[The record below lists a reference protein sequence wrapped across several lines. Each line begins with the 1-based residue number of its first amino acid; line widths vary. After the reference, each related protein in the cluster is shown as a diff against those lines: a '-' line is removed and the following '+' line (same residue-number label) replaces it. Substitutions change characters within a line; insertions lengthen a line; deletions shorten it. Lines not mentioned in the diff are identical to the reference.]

1 MKPLLL
7 LLAMLLTACG
17 HIEYQ
22 PLATI
27 DHVDHSR
34 GYRLQHVFH
43 DQQDDDLFLVLLFS
57 GGGSRAAAFG
67 YGVLEVLGAVY
78 NSLIAAARP

>member
-34 GYRLQHVFH
+34 GDRLQPVFH
-43 DQQDDDLFLVLLFS
+43 TNRTTTSFS
-57 GGGSRAAAFG
+57 SFSSP
-67 YGVLEVLGAVY
+67 AV
-78 NSLIAAARP
+78 ARARPPSAMAC

>member
-34 GYRLQHVFH
+34 GYGVMDKIGVF
-43 DQQDDDLFLVLLFS
+43 F
-57 GGGSRAAAFG
+57 
-67 YGVLEVLGAVY
+67 ET
-78 NSLIAAARP
+78 

>member
-7 LLAMLLTACG
+7 LLACLLTACG

-34 GYRLQHVFH
+34 GYRL
-43 DQQDDDLFLVLLFS
+43 
-57 GGGSRAAAFG
+57 
-67 YGVLEVLGAVY
+67 
-78 NSLIAAARP
+78 